1 MDLDTLELADETRQA
16 LQAHIEDQ
24 AKAMA
29 APIIEQEVTGLK
41 NKNSELLGKVKTLQQ
56 ANEELSTMQQQSQDP
71 DERLRQEN
79 KAMAERIEEL
89 RSEIGNFVKQGEEA
103 KKREAAAKIAMKLT
117 KDSRKGELLQ
127 KEIIGRLTLVE
138 GELKVL
144 DSNGQV
150 SAQTLDELEGSA
162 RDSYDFLVDGSQ
174 AQGGGAVRTEGEA
187 QRSNEMSGEEWRAMS
202 SMDKAMFLK
211 NGGTIID

>member
-1 MDLDTLELADETRQA
+1 MDIESLELNDETRQQ
-16 LQAHIEDQ
+16 LQAHIAEQ
-24 AKAMA
+24 AKQMA
-29 APIIEQEVTGLK
+29 APLIEEEVTGLK
-41 NKNSELLGKVKTLQQ
+41 SKNSELLGKLKSLQQ
-56 ANEELSTMQQQSQDP
+56 TNEELSAMQQQTQDP

-79 KAMAERIEEL
+79 KAMAERIDEL

-103 KKREAAAKIAMKLT
+103 KKREAAAKIAVRLT
-117 KDSRKGELLQ
+117 KDTRKGELLQ
-127 KEIIGRLTLVE
+127 KELLGQLTLVE

-144 DSNGQV
+144 DSSGQV
-150 SAQTLDELEGSA
+150 SAMTLDELEGSA
-162 RDSYDFLVDGSQ
+162 RDSYDFLVDGIQ

-202 SMDKAMFLK
+202 SVDKAMFLK